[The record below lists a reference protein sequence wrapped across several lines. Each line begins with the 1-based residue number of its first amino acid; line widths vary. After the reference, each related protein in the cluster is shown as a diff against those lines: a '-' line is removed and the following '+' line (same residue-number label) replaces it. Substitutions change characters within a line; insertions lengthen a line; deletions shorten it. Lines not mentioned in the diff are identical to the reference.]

1 MAKWGLPNTSMKSLE
16 QMTDANLHYPSQ
28 GRLNRARAE
37 TEFRFVGVDGR
48 YFFQEL
54 EGMALREAISFL
66 ETVSFAQRL
75 YLPS

>member
-1 MAKWGLPNTSMKSLE
+1 MAKWESAKYLHEVLE

-48 YFFQEL
+48 YFFRNLKGWLCE
-54 EGMALREAISFL
+54 R
-66 ETVSFAQRL
+66 
-75 YLPS
+75 PSPF